1 MAGLPDLRSPAA
13 LLEERIISP
22 MKRVQQKTERRISA
36 ALRLVLVALLLVL
49 QIAVVVALSLVLK
62 QKIYIAYAVLEVV
75 AVICVARIYIRPGSS
90 SYKPG
95 WIILIMLAPVVGLI
109 LYWLWN
115 GNQVKKKLTLRPLPM
130 PAETA
135 EAQQQSTWA
144 QETFTAHCPRW
155 DKVAEYLRRQDMPL
169 FGGTE
174 LTYFPTGEEYLEDLL
189 SKLRKAEK
197 FIFLE
202 YYIASKGQI
211 WDSICNILRQ
221 RAAAGVEVNLIL
233 DDFGSMM
240 TMPPEEIDAL
250 RRDGVWVQMF
260 NPVHHYVNRLYFN
273 YRDHRK
279 IAVIDGDIAYTGG
292 ANLADEYA
300 NLIVRFGYWKDCG
313 LRLDGQGAWGLTRQF
328 MHLWLRMG
336 GELRDP
342 WDTYRPRTSS
352 DGGDFCQPLVD
363 GPDNNPVN
371 TVEDTY
377 QQLISNADR
386 YIWIT
391 TPYLAIDEPMIR
403 TLSIAADSGVDVRLM
418 LPGIPDHKFAYM
430 VAQSYFG
437 ELLAH
442 GVKIYTYTPG
452 LLHAKSVVAD
462 GEVGFVGSVNMD
474 YRSFQLHFECGVLF
488 TGSAVASVEE
498 DMRRTMEKSCQV
510 SLETWKKR
518 KWYVKLLGAVLRPF
532 AMWM

>member
-1 MAGLPDLRSPAA
+1 
-13 LLEERIISP
+13 
-22 MKRVQQKTERRISA
+22 MKQIQRKTERRISA
-36 ALRLVLVALLLVL
+36 ALRLVLVALLLLL
-49 QIAVVVALSLVLK
+49 QIAIVVALTQVLR
-62 QKIYIAYAVLEVV
+62 QKAYIAYAVLEIV
-75 AVICVARIYIRPGSS
+75 AVFCVARIYIRPGSS

-95 WIILIMLAPVVGLI
+95 WIILIMLVPVVGLI
-109 LYWLWN
+109 LYFLWN
-115 GNQVKKKLTLRPLPM
+115 GNQVKKKLALKTMRMPPELPEVQESSDRAQ
-130 PAETA
+130 AELA
-135 EAQQQSTWA
+135 RRW
-144 QETFTAHCPRW
+144 PRW
-155 DKVAEYLRRQDMPL
+155 AKLTEYLRRQDLPL
-169 FGGTE
+169 FANTE
-174 LTYFPTGEEYLEDLL
+174 MTYFPTGEEYLEDLL
-189 SKLRKAEK
+189 ARLEKAQK

-211 WDSICNILRQ
+211 WDRICKVLAE
-221 RAAAGVEVNLIL
+221 RAADGVEVNLIL

-240 TMPPEEIDAL
+240 TMPPEEIQAL
-250 RRDGVWVQMF
+250 RQKGIWVQMF

-279 IAVIDGDIAYTGG
+279 IAVIDGDVAYTGG

-313 LRLDGQGAWGLTRQF
+313 LRLEGEGAWGFTRQF

-342 WDTYRPRTSS
+342 WDAYRPCGGSS
-352 DGGDFCQPLVD
+352 GSDLCQPLVD

-377 QQLISNADR
+377 QQLIGSANR
-386 YIWIT
+386 YVWIT
-391 TPYLAIDEPMIR
+391 TPYLAIDEPMIH

-437 ELLAH
+437 ELLEH
-442 GVKIYTYTPG
+442 DVKIYTYTPG

-474 YRSFQLHFECGVLF
+474 YRSFQLHFECGALF
-488 TGSAVASVEE
+488 SGSAVAAVQE
-498 DMRRTMEKSCQV
+498 DMNRTMEKSRQV
-510 SLETWKKR
+510 TMESWKKR
-518 KWYVKLLGAVLRPF
+518 KWYVKILGAVLRPF

>member
-1 MAGLPDLRSPAA
+1 
-13 LLEERIISP
+13 
-22 MKRVQQKTERRISA
+22 MKQVQRKTERRISA
-36 ALRLVLVALLLVL
+36 ALRLVLVALLLLL
-49 QIAVVVALSLVLK
+49 QIAIVVALTQVLR
-62 QKIYIAYAVLEVV
+62 QKAYIAYAVLEIV
-75 AVICVARIYIRPGSS
+75 AVFCVARIYIRPGSS

-95 WIILIMLAPVVGLI
+95 WIILIMLVPVVGLI
-109 LYWLWN
+109 LYFLWN
-115 GNQVKKKLTLRPLPM
+115 GNQVKKKLALKTMRMPPELPEVQESSDRAQ
-130 PAETA
+130 AELA
-135 EAQQQSTWA
+135 RRW
-144 QETFTAHCPRW
+144 PRW
-155 DKVAEYLRRQDMPL
+155 AKLTEYLRRQDLPL
-169 FGGTE
+169 FANTE
-174 LTYFPTGEEYLEDLL
+174 MTYFPTGEEYLEDLL
-189 SKLRKAEK
+189 ARLEKAQK

-211 WDSICNILRQ
+211 WDRICKVLAE
-221 RAAAGVEVNLIL
+221 RAADGVEVNLIL

-240 TMPPEEIDAL
+240 TMPPEEIQAL
-250 RRDGVWVQMF
+250 RQKGIWVQMF

-279 IAVIDGDIAYTGG
+279 IAVIDGDVAYTGG

-313 LRLDGQGAWGLTRQF
+313 LRLEGEGAWGFTRQF
-328 MHLWLRMG
+328 MYLWLRMG

-342 WDTYRPRTSS
+342 WDSYRPCGGSS
-352 DGGDFCQPLVD
+352 GSDLCQPLVD

-377 QQLISNADR
+377 QQLIGSANR
-386 YIWIT
+386 YVWIT
-391 TPYLAIDEPMIR
+391 TPYLAIDEPMIH

-437 ELLAH
+437 ELLEH
-442 GVKIYTYTPG
+442 DVKIYTYTPG

-474 YRSFQLHFECGVLF
+474 YRSFQLHFECGALF
-488 TGSAVASVEE
+488 SGSAVAAVQE
-498 DMRRTMEKSCQV
+498 DMNRTMEKSRQV
-510 SLETWKKR
+510 TMESWKKR
-518 KWYVKLLGAVLRPF
+518 KWYVKILGAVLRPF

>member
-1 MAGLPDLRSPAA
+1 
-13 LLEERIISP
+13 
-22 MKRVQQKTERRISA
+22 MKQVQRKTERRISA
-36 ALRLVLVALLLVL
+36 ALRLVLVALLLLL
-49 QIAVVVALSLVLK
+49 QIAIVVALTQVLR
-62 QKIYIAYAVLEVV
+62 QKAYIAYAVLEIVSV
-75 AVICVARIYIRPGSS
+75 FCVARIYIRPGSS

-95 WIILIMLAPVVGLI
+95 WIILIMLVPVVGLI
-109 LYWLWN
+109 LYFLWN
-115 GNQVKKKLTLRPLPM
+115 GNQVKKKLALKTMRMPPELPEVQESSDRAQ
-130 PAETA
+130 AELA
-135 EAQQQSTWA
+135 RRW
-144 QETFTAHCPRW
+144 PRW
-155 DKVAEYLRRQDMPL
+155 AKLTEYLRRQDLPL
-169 FGGTE
+169 FANTE
-174 LTYFPTGEEYLEDLL
+174 MTYFPTGEEYLEDLL
-189 SKLRKAEK
+189 ARLEKAQK

-211 WDSICNILRQ
+211 WDRICKVLAE
-221 RAAAGVEVNLIL
+221 RAADGVEVNLIL

-240 TMPPEEIDAL
+240 TMPPEEIQAL
-250 RRDGVWVQMF
+250 RQKGIWVQMF

-279 IAVIDGDIAYTGG
+279 IAVIDGDVAYTGG

-313 LRLDGQGAWGLTRQF
+313 LRLEGEGAWGFTRQF
-328 MHLWLRMG
+328 MYLWLRIG
-336 GELRDP
+336 GELREP
-342 WDTYRPRTSS
+342 WDTYRPCGGV
-352 DGGDFCQPLVD
+352 GGDFCQPLVD

-377 QQLISNADR
+377 QQLIGSANR
-386 YIWIT
+386 YVWIT
-391 TPYLAIDEPMIR
+391 TPYLAIDEPMIH

-437 ELLAH
+437 ELLEH
-442 GVKIYTYTPG
+442 DVKIYTYTPG

-474 YRSFQLHFECGVLF
+474 YRSFQLHFECGALF
-488 TGSAVASVEE
+488 SGSAVAAVQE
-498 DMRRTMEKSCQV
+498 DMNRTMEKSRQV
-510 SLETWKKR
+510 TMEIWKKR
-518 KWYVKLLGAVLRPF
+518 KWYVKILGAVLRPF

>member
-1 MAGLPDLRSPAA
+1 
-13 LLEERIISP
+13 
-22 MKRVQQKTERRISA
+22 MKQVQRKTERRISA
-36 ALRLVLVALLLVL
+36 ALRLVLVALLLLL
-49 QIAVVVALSLVLK
+49 QIAIVVALTQVLR
-62 QKIYIAYAVLEVV
+62 QKAYIAYAVLEIV
-75 AVICVARIYIRPGSS
+75 AVFCVARIYIRPGSS

-95 WIILIMLAPVVGLI
+95 WIILIMLVPVVGLI
-109 LYWLWN
+109 LYFLWN
-115 GNQVKKKLTLRPLPM
+115 GNQVKKKLALKTMRMPPELPEVQESSDRAQ
-130 PAETA
+130 AELVRR
-135 EAQQQSTWA
+135 W
-144 QETFTAHCPRW
+144 PRW
-155 DKVAEYLRRQDMPL
+155 AKLTEYLRRQDLPL
-169 FGGTE
+169 FANTE
-174 LTYFPTGEEYLEDLL
+174 MTYFPTGEEYLEDLL
-189 SKLRKAEK
+189 ARLEKAQK

-211 WDSICNILRQ
+211 WDRICKVLAE
-221 RAAAGVEVNLIL
+221 RAADGVEVNLIL

-240 TMPPEEIDAL
+240 TMPPEEIQAL
-250 RRDGVWVQMF
+250 RQKGIWVQMF

-279 IAVIDGDIAYTGG
+279 IAVIDGDVAYTGG

-313 LRLDGQGAWGLTRQF
+313 LRLEGEGAWGFTRQF

-342 WDTYRPRTSS
+342 WDTYRPCGGVG
-352 DGGDFCQPLVD
+352 GGDFCQPLVD

-377 QQLISNADR
+377 QQLIGSANR
-386 YIWIT
+386 YVWIT
-391 TPYLAIDEPMIR
+391 TPYLAIDEPMIH

-437 ELLAH
+437 ELLEH
-442 GVKIYTYTPG
+442 DVKIYTYTPG

-474 YRSFQLHFECGVLF
+474 YRSFQLHFECGALF
-488 TGSAVASVEE
+488 SGSAVAAVQE
-498 DMRRTMEKSCQV
+498 DMSRTMDKSRQV
-510 SLETWKKR
+510 TLESWKKR

>member
-1 MAGLPDLRSPAA
+1 
-13 LLEERIISP
+13 
-22 MKRVQQKTERRISA
+22 MKQVQRKTERRISA
-36 ALRLVLVALLLVL
+36 ALRLVLVALLLLL
-49 QIAVVVALSLVLK
+49 QIAIVVALTQVLR
-62 QKIYIAYAVLEVV
+62 QKAYIAYAVLEIV
-75 AVICVARIYIRPGSS
+75 AVFCVARIYIRPGSS

-95 WIILIMLAPVVGLI
+95 WIILIMLVPVVGLI
-109 LYWLWN
+109 LYFLWN
-115 GNQVKKKLTLRPLPM
+115 GNQVKKKLALKTMRMPPELPEVQESSDRAQ
-130 PAETA
+130 AELA
-135 EAQQQSTWA
+135 RRW
-144 QETFTAHCPRW
+144 PRW
-155 DKVAEYLRRQDMPL
+155 AKLTEYLRRQDLPL
-169 FGGTE
+169 FANTE
-174 LTYFPTGEEYLEDLL
+174 MTYFPTGEEYLEDLL
-189 SKLRKAEK
+189 ARLEKAQK

-211 WDSICNILRQ
+211 WDRICKVLAE
-221 RAAAGVEVNLIL
+221 RAADGVEVNLIL

-240 TMPPEEIDAL
+240 TMPPEEIQAL
-250 RRDGVWVQMF
+250 RQKGIWVQMF

-279 IAVIDGDIAYTGG
+279 IAVIDGDVAYTGG

-313 LRLDGQGAWGLTRQF
+313 LRLEGEGAWGFTRQF
-328 MHLWLRMG
+328 MYLWLRMG

-342 WDTYRPRTSS
+342 WDAYRPCGGSS
-352 DGGDFCQPLVD
+352 GSDLCQPLVD

-377 QQLISNADR
+377 QQLIGSANR
-386 YIWIT
+386 YVWIT
-391 TPYLAIDEPMIR
+391 TPYLAIDEPMIH

-437 ELLAH
+437 ELLEH
-442 GVKIYTYTPG
+442 DVKIYTYTPG

-474 YRSFQLHFECGVLF
+474 YRSFQLHFECGALF
-488 TGSAVASVEE
+488 SGSAVAAVQE
-498 DMRRTMEKSCQV
+498 DMNRTMEKSRQV
-510 SLETWKKR
+510 TLESWKKR

>member
-1 MAGLPDLRSPAA
+1 
-13 LLEERIISP
+13 
-22 MKRVQQKTERRISA
+22 MKQVQRKTERRISA
-36 ALRLVLVALLLVL
+36 ALRLVLVALLLLL
-49 QIAVVVALSLVLK
+49 QIAIVVALTQVLR
-62 QKIYIAYAVLEVV
+62 QKAYIAYAVLEIV
-75 AVICVARIYIRPGSS
+75 AVFCVARIYIRPGSS

-95 WIILIMLAPVVGLI
+95 WIILIMLVPVVGLI
-109 LYWLWN
+109 LYFLWN
-115 GNQVKKKLTLRPLPM
+115 GNQVKKKLALKTMRMPPELPEVQESSDRAQ
-130 PAETA
+130 AELA
-135 EAQQQSTWA
+135 RRW
-144 QETFTAHCPRW
+144 PRW
-155 DKVAEYLRRQDMPL
+155 AKLTEYLRRQDLPL
-169 FGGTE
+169 FANTE
-174 LTYFPTGEEYLEDLL
+174 MTYFPTGEEYLEDLL
-189 SKLRKAEK
+189 ARLEKAQK

-211 WDSICNILRQ
+211 WDRICKVLAE
-221 RAAAGVEVNLIL
+221 RAADGVEVNLIL

-240 TMPPEEIDAL
+240 TMPPEEIQAL
-250 RRDGVWVQMF
+250 RQKGIWVQMF

-279 IAVIDGDIAYTGG
+279 IAVIDGDVAYTGG

-313 LRLDGQGAWGLTRQF
+313 LRLEGEGAWGFTRQF

-342 WDTYRPRTSS
+342 WDAYRPCGGSS
-352 DGGDFCQPLVD
+352 GSDLCQPLVD

-377 QQLISNADR
+377 QQLIGSANR
-386 YIWIT
+386 YVWIT
-391 TPYLAIDEPMIR
+391 TPYLAIDEPMIH

-437 ELLAH
+437 ELLEH
-442 GVKIYTYTPG
+442 DVKIYTYTPG

-474 YRSFQLHFECGVLF
+474 YRSFQLHFECGALF
-488 TGSAVASVEE
+488 SGSAVAAVQE
-498 DMRRTMEKSCQV
+498 DMSRTMEKSRQV
-510 SLETWKKR
+510 TMESWKKR

>member
-1 MAGLPDLRSPAA
+1 
-13 LLEERIISP
+13 
-22 MKRVQQKTERRISA
+22 MKQVQRKTERRISA
-36 ALRLVLVALLLVL
+36 ALRLVLVALLLLL
-49 QIAVVVALSLVLK
+49 QIAIVVALTQVLR
-62 QKIYIAYAVLEVV
+62 QKAYIAYAVLEIV
-75 AVICVARIYIRPGSS
+75 AVFCVARIYIRPGSS

-95 WIILIMLAPVVGLI
+95 WIILIMLVPVVGLI
-109 LYWLWN
+109 LYFLWN
-115 GNQVKKKLTLRPLPM
+115 GNQVKKKLALKTMRMPPELPEVQESSDRAQ
-130 PAETA
+130 AELA
-135 EAQQQSTWA
+135 RRW
-144 QETFTAHCPRW
+144 PRW
-155 DKVAEYLRRQDMPL
+155 AKLTEYLRRQDLPL
-169 FGGTE
+169 FANTE
-174 LTYFPTGEEYLEDLL
+174 MTYFPTGEEYLEDLL
-189 SKLRKAEK
+189 ARLEKAQK

-211 WDSICNILRQ
+211 WDRICKVLAE
-221 RAAAGVEVNLIL
+221 RAADGVEVNLIL

-240 TMPPEEIDAL
+240 TMPPEEIQAL
-250 RRDGVWVQMF
+250 RQKGIWVQMF

-279 IAVIDGDIAYTGG
+279 IAVIDGDVAYTGG

-313 LRLDGQGAWGLTRQF
+313 LRLEGEGAWGFTRQF

-342 WDTYRPRTSS
+342 WDAYRPCGGVG
-352 DGGDFCQPLVD
+352 GGDFCQPLVD

-377 QQLISNADR
+377 QQLIGSANR
-386 YIWIT
+386 YVWIT
-391 TPYLAIDEPMIR
+391 TPYLAIDEPMIH

-437 ELLAH
+437 ELLEH
-442 GVKIYTYTPG
+442 DVKIYTYTPG

-474 YRSFQLHFECGVLF
+474 YRSFQLHFECGALF
-488 TGSAVASVEE
+488 SGSAVAAVQE
-498 DMRRTMEKSCQV
+498 DMNRTMEKSRQV
-510 SLETWKKR
+510 TMESWKKR
-518 KWYVKLLGAVLRPF
+518 KWYVKILGAVLRPF

>member
-1 MAGLPDLRSPAA
+1 
-13 LLEERIISP
+13 
-22 MKRVQQKTERRISA
+22 MKQIQRKTERRISA
-36 ALRLVLVALLLVL
+36 ALRLVLVALLLLL
-49 QIAVVVALSLVLK
+49 QIAIVVALTQVLR
-62 QKIYIAYAVLEVV
+62 QKAYIAYAVLEIV
-75 AVICVARIYIRPGSS
+75 AVFCVARIYIRPGSS

-95 WIILIMLAPVVGLI
+95 WIILIMLVPVVGLI
-109 LYWLWN
+109 LYFLWN
-115 GNQVKKKLTLRPLPM
+115 GNQVKKKLALKTMRM
-130 PAETA
+130 PPEPPEVQESSDRAQAELTRR
-135 EAQQQSTWA
+135 W
-144 QETFTAHCPRW
+144 PRW
-155 DKVAEYLRRQDMPL
+155 AKLTEYLRRQDLPL
-169 FGGTE
+169 FANTE
-174 LTYFPTGEEYLEDLL
+174 MTYFPTGEEYLEDLL
-189 SKLRKAEK
+189 ARLEKAQK

-211 WDSICNILRQ
+211 WDRICKILAE
-221 RAAAGVEVNLIL
+221 RAADGVEVNLIL

-240 TMPPEEIDAL
+240 TMPPEEIQAL
-250 RRDGVWVQMF
+250 RQKGIWVQMF

-279 IAVIDGDIAYTGG
+279 IAVIDGDVAYTGG

-313 LRLDGQGAWGLTRQF
+313 LRLEGEGAWGFTRQF

-342 WDTYRPRTSS
+342 WDAYRPCGGSS
-352 DGGDFCQPLVD
+352 GSDLCQPLVD

-377 QQLISNADR
+377 QQLIGSANR
-386 YIWIT
+386 YVWIT
-391 TPYLAIDEPMIR
+391 TPYLAIDEPMIH

-437 ELLAH
+437 ELLEH
-442 GVKIYTYTPG
+442 DVKIYTYTPG

-474 YRSFQLHFECGVLF
+474 YRSFQLHFECGALF
-488 TGSAVASVEE
+488 SGSAVAAVQE
-498 DMRRTMEKSCQV
+498 DMSRTMDKSRQV
-510 SLETWKKR
+510 TLESWKKR
-518 KWYVKLLGAVLRPF
+518 KWYVKILGAVLRPF

>member
-1 MAGLPDLRSPAA
+1 
-13 LLEERIISP
+13 
-22 MKRVQQKTERRISA
+22 MKQVQRKTERRISA
-36 ALRLVLVALLLVL
+36 ALRLVLVALLLLL
-49 QIAVVVALSLVLK
+49 QIAIVVALTQVLR
-62 QKIYIAYAVLEVV
+62 QKAYIAYAVLEIVSV
-75 AVICVARIYIRPGSS
+75 FCVARIYIRPGSS

-95 WIILIMLAPVVGLI
+95 WIILIMLVPVVGLI
-109 LYWLWN
+109 LYFLWN
-115 GNQVKKKLTLRPLPM
+115 GNQVKKKLALKTMRMPPELPEVQESSDRAQ
-130 PAETA
+130 AELA
-135 EAQQQSTWA
+135 RRW
-144 QETFTAHCPRW
+144 PRW
-155 DKVAEYLRRQDMPL
+155 AKLTEYLRRQDLPL
-169 FGGTE
+169 FANTE
-174 LTYFPTGEEYLEDLL
+174 MTYFPTGEEYLEDLL
-189 SKLRKAEK
+189 ARLEKAQK

-211 WDSICNILRQ
+211 WDRICKVLAE
-221 RAAAGVEVNLIL
+221 RAADGVEVNLIL

-240 TMPPEEIDAL
+240 TMPPEEIQAL
-250 RRDGVWVQMF
+250 RQKGIWVQMF

-279 IAVIDGDIAYTGG
+279 IAVIDGDVAYTGG

-313 LRLDGQGAWGLTRQF
+313 LRLEGEGAWGFTRQF
-328 MHLWLRMG
+328 MYLWLRIG
-336 GELRDP
+336 GELREP
-342 WDTYRPRTSS
+342 WDTYRPCSGVG
-352 DGGDFCQPLVD
+352 GGDFCQPLVD

-377 QQLISNADR
+377 QQLIGSANR
-386 YIWIT
+386 YVWIT
-391 TPYLAIDEPMIR
+391 TPYLAIDEPMIH

-437 ELLAH
+437 ELLEH
-442 GVKIYTYTPG
+442 DVKIYTYTPG

-474 YRSFQLHFECGVLF
+474 YRSFQLHFECGALF
-488 TGSAVASVEE
+488 SGSAVAAVQE
-498 DMRRTMEKSCQV
+498 DMNRTMEKSRQV
-510 SLETWKKR
+510 TMEIWKKR
-518 KWYVKLLGAVLRPF
+518 KWYVKILGAVLRPF

>member
-1 MAGLPDLRSPAA
+1 
-13 LLEERIISP
+13 
-22 MKRVQQKTERRISA
+22 MKQIQRKTERRISA
-36 ALRLVLVALLLVL
+36 ALRLVLVALLLLL
-49 QIAVVVALSLVLK
+49 QIAIVVALTQVLR
-62 QKIYIAYAVLEVV
+62 QKAYIAYAVLEIV
-75 AVICVARIYIRPGSS
+75 AVFCVARIYIRPGSS

-95 WIILIMLAPVVGLI
+95 WIILIMLVPVVGLI
-109 LYWLWN
+109 LYFLWN
-115 GNQVKKKLTLRPLPM
+115 GNQVKKKLALKTMRMPPELPEVQESSDRAQ
-130 PAETA
+130 AELTRR
-135 EAQQQSTWA
+135 W
-144 QETFTAHCPRW
+144 PRW
-155 DKVAEYLRRQDMPL
+155 AKLAEYLRRQDLPL
-169 FGGTE
+169 FANTE
-174 LTYFPTGEEYLEDLL
+174 MTYFPTGEEYLEDLL
-189 SKLRKAEK
+189 ARLEKAQK

-211 WDSICNILRQ
+211 WDRICKVLAE
-221 RAAAGVEVNLIL
+221 RAADGVEVNLIL

-240 TMPPEEIDAL
+240 TMPPEEIQAL
-250 RRDGVWVQMF
+250 RQKGIWVQMF

-279 IAVIDGDIAYTGG
+279 IAVIDGDVAYTGG

-313 LRLDGQGAWGLTRQF
+313 LRLEGEGAWGFTRQF
-328 MHLWLRMG
+328 MYLWLRIG
-336 GELRDP
+336 GELREP
-342 WDTYRPRTSS
+342 WDTYRPCGGVG
-352 DGGDFCQPLVD
+352 GGDFCQPLVD

-377 QQLISNADR
+377 QQLIGSANR
-386 YIWIT
+386 YVWIT
-391 TPYLAIDEPMIR
+391 TPYLAIDEPMIH

-437 ELLAH
+437 ELLEH
-442 GVKIYTYTPG
+442 DVKIYTYTPG

-474 YRSFQLHFECGVLF
+474 YRSFQLHFECGALF
-488 TGSAVASVEE
+488 SGSAVAAVQE
-498 DMRRTMEKSCQV
+498 DMNRTMEKSRQV
-510 SLETWKKR
+510 TLESWKKR

>member
-1 MAGLPDLRSPAA
+1 
-13 LLEERIISP
+13 
-22 MKRVQQKTERRISA
+22 MKQVQRKTERRISA
-36 ALRLVLVALLLVL
+36 ALRLVLVALLLLL
-49 QIAVVVALSLVLK
+49 QIAIVVALTQVLR
-62 QKIYIAYAVLEVV
+62 QKAYIAYAVLEIV
-75 AVICVARIYIRPGSS
+75 AVFCVARIYIRPGSS

-95 WIILIMLAPVVGLI
+95 WIILIMLVPVVGLI
-109 LYWLWN
+109 LYFLWN
-115 GNQVKKKLTLRPLPM
+115 GNQVKKKLALKTMRMPPELPEVQESSDRAQ
-130 PAETA
+130 AELA
-135 EAQQQSTWA
+135 RRW
-144 QETFTAHCPRW
+144 PRW
-155 DKVAEYLRRQDMPL
+155 AKLTEYLRRQDLPL
-169 FGGTE
+169 FANTE
-174 LTYFPTGEEYLEDLL
+174 MSYFPTGEEYLEDLL
-189 SKLRKAEK
+189 ARLEKAQK

-211 WDSICNILRQ
+211 WDRICKVLAE
-221 RAAAGVEVNLIL
+221 RAADGVEVNLIL

-240 TMPPEEIDAL
+240 TMPPEEIQAL
-250 RRDGVWVQMF
+250 RQKGIWVQMF

-279 IAVIDGDIAYTGG
+279 IAVIDGDVAYTGG

-313 LRLDGQGAWGLTRQF
+313 LRLEGEGAWGFTRQF
-328 MHLWLRMG
+328 MYLWLRMG

-342 WDTYRPRTSS
+342 WDSYRPCGGSS
-352 DGGDFCQPLVD
+352 GSDLCQPLVD

-377 QQLISNADR
+377 QQLIGSANR
-386 YIWIT
+386 YVWIT
-391 TPYLAIDEPMIR
+391 TPYLAIDEPMIH

-437 ELLAH
+437 ELLEH
-442 GVKIYTYTPG
+442 DVKIYTYTPG

-474 YRSFQLHFECGVLF
+474 YRSFQLHFECGALF
-488 TGSAVASVEE
+488 SGSAVAAVQE
-498 DMRRTMEKSCQV
+498 DMNRTMEKSRQV
-510 SLETWKKR
+510 TMESWKKR
-518 KWYVKLLGAVLRPF
+518 KWYVKILGAVLRPF

>member
-1 MAGLPDLRSPAA
+1 
-13 LLEERIISP
+13 
-22 MKRVQQKTERRISA
+22 MKQIQRKTERRISA
-36 ALRLVLVALLLVL
+36 ALRLVLVALLLLL
-49 QIAVVVALSLVLK
+49 QIAIVVALTQVLR
-62 QKIYIAYAVLEVV
+62 QKAYIAYAVLEIV
-75 AVICVARIYIRPGSS
+75 AVFCVARIYIRPGSS

-95 WIILIMLAPVVGLI
+95 WIILIMLVPVVGLI
-109 LYWLWN
+109 LYFLWN
-115 GNQVKKKLTLRPLPM
+115 GNQVKKKLALKTMRMPPELPEVQESSDRAQ
-130 PAETA
+130 AELA
-135 EAQQQSTWA
+135 RRW
-144 QETFTAHCPRW
+144 PRW
-155 DKVAEYLRRQDMPL
+155 AKLTEYLRRQDLPL
-169 FGGTE
+169 FANTE
-174 LTYFPTGEEYLEDLL
+174 MTYFPTGEEYLEDLL
-189 SKLRKAEK
+189 ARLEKAQK

-211 WDSICNILRQ
+211 WDRICKVLAE
-221 RAAAGVEVNLIL
+221 RAADGVEVNLIL

-240 TMPPEEIDAL
+240 TMPPEEIQAL
-250 RRDGVWVQMF
+250 RQKGIWVQMF

-279 IAVIDGDIAYTGG
+279 IAVIDGDVAYTGG

-313 LRLDGQGAWGLTRQF
+313 LRLEGEGAWGFTRQF

-342 WDTYRPRTSS
+342 WDAYRPCGGSS
-352 DGGDFCQPLVD
+352 GSDLCQPLVD

-377 QQLISNADR
+377 QQLIGSANR
-386 YIWIT
+386 YVWIT

-403 TLSIAADSGVDVRLM
+403 TLCIAADSGVDVRLM

-437 ELLAH
+437 ELLEH
-442 GVKIYTYTPG
+442 DVKIYTYTPG

-474 YRSFQLHFECGVLF
+474 YRSFQLHFECGALF
-488 TGSAVASVEE
+488 SGSAVAAVQE
-498 DMRRTMEKSCQV
+498 DMNRTMEKSRQV
-510 SLETWKKR
+510 TLESWKKR
-518 KWYVKLLGAVLRPF
+518 KWYVKILGAVLRPF

>member
-1 MAGLPDLRSPAA
+1 MVLQVLGVLC
-13 LLEERIISP
+13 
-22 MKRVQQKTERRISA
+22 V
-36 ALRLVLVALLLVL
+36 LRL
-49 QIAVVVALSLVLK
+49 
-62 QKIYIAYAVLEVV
+62 YM
-75 AVICVARIYIRPGSS
+75 RPGSS

-95 WIILIMLAPVVGLI
+95 WIILIMLVPVVGLI
-109 LYWLWN
+109 LYFLWN
-115 GNQVKKKLTLRPLPM
+115 GNQVKKKLALKTMRMPPELPEVQESSDRAQ
-130 PAETA
+130 AELA
-135 EAQQQSTWA
+135 RRW
-144 QETFTAHCPRW
+144 PRW
-155 DKVAEYLRRQDMPL
+155 AKLTEYLRRQDLPL
-169 FGGTE
+169 FANTE
-174 LTYFPTGEEYLEDLL
+174 MTYFPTGEEYLEDLL
-189 SKLRKAEK
+189 ARLEKAKK

-211 WDSICNILRQ
+211 WDRICKVLAE
-221 RAAAGVEVNLIL
+221 RAADGVEVNLIL

-240 TMPPEEIDAL
+240 TMPPEEIQAL
-250 RRDGVWVQMF
+250 RQKGIWVQMF

-279 IAVIDGDIAYTGG
+279 IAVIDGDVAYTGG

-313 LRLDGQGAWGLTRQF
+313 LRLEGEGAWGFTRQF
-328 MHLWLRMG
+328 MYLWLRIG
-336 GELRDP
+336 GELREP
-342 WDTYRPRTSS
+342 WDTYRPCGGVG
-352 DGGDFCQPLVD
+352 GGDFCQPLVD

-377 QQLISNADR
+377 QQLIGSANR
-386 YIWIT
+386 YVWIT
-391 TPYLAIDEPMIR
+391 TPYLAIDEPMIH

-437 ELLAH
+437 ELLEH
-442 GVKIYTYTPG
+442 DVKIYTYTPG

-474 YRSFQLHFECGVLF
+474 YRSFQLHFECGALF
-488 TGSAVASVEE
+488 SGSAVAAVQE
-498 DMRRTMEKSCQV
+498 DMNRTMEKSRQV
-510 SLETWKKR
+510 TMESWKKR
-518 KWYVKLLGAVLRPF
+518 KWYVKILGAVLRPF

>member
-1 MAGLPDLRSPAA
+1 
-13 LLEERIISP
+13 
-22 MKRVQQKTERRISA
+22 MKQVQRKTERRISA
-36 ALRLVLVALLLVL
+36 ALRLVLVALLLLL
-49 QIAVVVALSLVLK
+49 QIAIVVALTQVLR
-62 QKIYIAYAVLEVV
+62 QKAYIAYAVLEIVSV
-75 AVICVARIYIRPGSS
+75 FCVARIYIRPGSS

-95 WIILIMLAPVVGLI
+95 WIILIMLVPVVGLI
-109 LYWLWN
+109 LYFLWN
-115 GNQVKKKLTLRPLPM
+115 GNQVKKKLALKTMRMPPELPEVQESSDRAQ
-130 PAETA
+130 AELA
-135 EAQQQSTWA
+135 RRW
-144 QETFTAHCPRW
+144 PRW
-155 DKVAEYLRRQDMPL
+155 AKLTEYLRRQDLPL
-169 FGGTE
+169 FANTE
-174 LTYFPTGEEYLEDLL
+174 MTYFPTGEEYLEDLL
-189 SKLRKAEK
+189 ARLEKAKK

-211 WDSICNILRQ
+211 WDRICKVLAE
-221 RAAAGVEVNLIL
+221 RAADGVEVNLIL

-240 TMPPEEIDAL
+240 TMPPEEIHAL
-250 RRDGVWVQMF
+250 RQKGIWVQMF

-279 IAVIDGDIAYTGG
+279 IAVIDGDVAYTGG

-313 LRLDGQGAWGLTRQF
+313 LRLEGEGAWGFTRQF
-328 MHLWLRMG
+328 MYLWLRIG
-336 GELRDP
+336 GELREP
-342 WDTYRPRTSS
+342 WDTYRPCGGVG
-352 DGGDFCQPLVD
+352 GGDFCQPLVD

-377 QQLISNADR
+377 QQLIGSANR
-386 YIWIT
+386 YVWIT
-391 TPYLAIDEPMIR
+391 TPYLAIDEPMIH

-437 ELLAH
+437 ELLEH
-442 GVKIYTYTPG
+442 DVKIYTYTPG

-474 YRSFQLHFECGVLF
+474 YRSFQLHFECGALF
-488 TGSAVASVEE
+488 SGSAVAAVQE
-498 DMRRTMEKSCQV
+498 DMNRTMEKSRQV
-510 SLETWKKR
+510 TMESWKKR
-518 KWYVKLLGAVLRPF
+518 KWYVKILGAVLRPF

>member
-1 MAGLPDLRSPAA
+1 
-13 LLEERIISP
+13 
-22 MKRVQQKTERRISA
+22 MKQVQRKTERRISA
-36 ALRLVLVALLLVL
+36 ALRLVLVALLLLL
-49 QIAVVVALSLVLK
+49 QITIVVALTQVLR
-62 QKIYIAYAVLEVV
+62 QKAYIAYAVLEIVSV
-75 AVICVARIYIRPGSS
+75 FCVARIYIRPGSS

-95 WIILIMLAPVVGLI
+95 WIILIMLVPVVGLI
-109 LYWLWN
+109 LYFLWN
-115 GNQVKKKLTLRPLPM
+115 GNQVKKKLALKTMRMPPELPEVQESSDRAQ
-130 PAETA
+130 AELA
-135 EAQQQSTWA
+135 RRW
-144 QETFTAHCPRW
+144 PRW
-155 DKVAEYLRRQDMPL
+155 AKLTEYLRRQDLPL
-169 FGGTE
+169 FANTE
-174 LTYFPTGEEYLEDLL
+174 MTYFPTGEEYLEDLL
-189 SKLRKAEK
+189 ARLEKAQK

-211 WDSICNILRQ
+211 WDRICKVLAE
-221 RAAAGVEVNLIL
+221 RAADGVEVNLIL

-240 TMPPEEIDAL
+240 TMPPEEIQAL
-250 RRDGVWVQMF
+250 RQKGIWVQMF

-279 IAVIDGDIAYTGG
+279 IAVIDGDVAYTGG

-313 LRLDGQGAWGLTRQF
+313 LRLEGEGAWGFTRQF
-328 MHLWLRMG
+328 MYLWLRMG

-342 WDTYRPRTSS
+342 WDAYRPCGGSRGS
-352 DGGDFCQPLVD
+352 DLCQPLVD

-377 QQLISNADR
+377 QQLIGSANR
-386 YIWIT
+386 YVWIT
-391 TPYLAIDEPMIR
+391 TPYLAIDEPMIH

-437 ELLAH
+437 ELLEH
-442 GVKIYTYTPG
+442 DVKIYTYTPG

-474 YRSFQLHFECGVLF
+474 YRSFQLHFECGALF
-488 TGSAVASVEE
+488 SGSAVAAVQE
-498 DMRRTMEKSCQV
+498 DMNRTMEKSRQV
-510 SLETWKKR
+510 TMESWKKR
-518 KWYVKLLGAVLRPF
+518 KWYVKILGAVLRPF

>member
-1 MAGLPDLRSPAA
+1 
-13 LLEERIISP
+13 
-22 MKRVQQKTERRISA
+22 MKQVQRKTERRISA
-36 ALRLVLVALLLVL
+36 ALRLVLVALLLLL
-49 QIAVVVALSLVLK
+49 QITIVVALTQVLR
-62 QKIYIAYAVLEVV
+62 QKAYIAYAVLEIVSV
-75 AVICVARIYIRPGSS
+75 FCVARIYIRPGSS

-95 WIILIMLAPVVGLI
+95 WIILIMLVPVVGLI
-109 LYWLWN
+109 LYFLWN
-115 GNQVKKKLTLRPLPM
+115 GNQVKKKLALKTMRMPPELPEVQESSDRAQ
-130 PAETA
+130 AELA
-135 EAQQQSTWA
+135 RRW
-144 QETFTAHCPRW
+144 PRW
-155 DKVAEYLRRQDMPL
+155 AKLTEYLRRQDLPL
-169 FGGTE
+169 FANTE
-174 LTYFPTGEEYLEDLL
+174 MTYFPTGEEYLEDLL
-189 SKLRKAEK
+189 ARLEKAKK

-211 WDSICNILRQ
+211 WDRICKVLAE
-221 RAAAGVEVNLIL
+221 RAADGVEVNLIL

-240 TMPPEEIDAL
+240 TMPPEEIQAL
-250 RRDGVWVQMF
+250 RQKGIWVQMF

-279 IAVIDGDIAYTGG
+279 IAVIDGDVAYTGG

-313 LRLDGQGAWGLTRQF
+313 LRLEGEGAWGFTRQF
-328 MHLWLRMG
+328 MYLWLRIG
-336 GELRDP
+336 GELREP
-342 WDTYRPRTSS
+342 WDTYRPCGGVG
-352 DGGDFCQPLVD
+352 GGDFCQPLVD

-377 QQLISNADR
+377 QQLIGSANR
-386 YIWIT
+386 YVWIT
-391 TPYLAIDEPMIR
+391 TPYLAIDEPMIH

-437 ELLAH
+437 ELLEH
-442 GVKIYTYTPG
+442 DVKIYTYTPG

-474 YRSFQLHFECGVLF
+474 YRSFQLHFECGALF
-488 TGSAVASVEE
+488 SGSAVAAVQE
-498 DMRRTMEKSCQV
+498 DMNRTMEKSRQV
-510 SLETWKKR
+510 TMESWQKR
-518 KWYVKLLGAVLRPF
+518 KWYVKILGAVLRPF

>member
-1 MAGLPDLRSPAA
+1 
-13 LLEERIISP
+13 
-22 MKRVQQKTERRISA
+22 MKRVQRKTERRISA
-36 ALRLVLVALLLVL
+36 ALRLVLVAFLLLL
-49 QIAVVVALSLVLK
+49 QIAIVVALTQVLR
-62 QKIYIAYAVLEVV
+62 QKAYIAYAVLEIV
-75 AVICVARIYIRPGSS
+75 AVFCVARIYIRPGSS

-95 WIILIMLAPVVGLI
+95 WIILIMLVPVVGLI
-109 LYWLWN
+109 LYFLWN
-115 GNQVKKKLTLRPLPM
+115 GNQVKKKLALKTMRMPPELPEVQESSDRAQ
-130 PAETA
+130 AELA
-135 EAQQQSTWA
+135 RRW
-144 QETFTAHCPRW
+144 PRW
-155 DKVAEYLRRQDMPL
+155 AKLTEYLRRQDLPL
-169 FGGTE
+169 FANTE
-174 LTYFPTGEEYLEDLL
+174 MTYFPTGEEYLEDLL
-189 SKLRKAEK
+189 ARLEKAQK

-211 WDSICNILRQ
+211 WDRICKVLAE
-221 RAAAGVEVNLIL
+221 RAADGVEVNLIL

-240 TMPPEEIDAL
+240 TMPPEEIQAL
-250 RRDGVWVQMF
+250 RQKGIWVQMF

-279 IAVIDGDIAYTGG
+279 IAVIDGDTAYTGG

-313 LRLDGQGAWGLTRQF
+313 LRLEGEGAWGFTRQF
-328 MHLWLRMG
+328 MYLWLRMG

-342 WDTYRPRTSS
+342 WDAYRPCGGVG
-352 DGGDFCQPLVD
+352 GGDFCQPLVD

-377 QQLISNADR
+377 QQLIGSANR
-386 YIWIT
+386 YVWIT
-391 TPYLAIDEPMIR
+391 TPYLAIDEPMIH

-437 ELLAH
+437 ELLEH
-442 GVKIYTYTPG
+442 DVKIYTYTPG

-474 YRSFQLHFECGVLF
+474 YRSFQLHFECGALF
-488 TGSAVASVEE
+488 SGSAVAAVQE
-498 DMRRTMEKSCQV
+498 DMSRTMDKSRQV
-510 SLETWKKR
+510 TLESWKKR

>member
-1 MAGLPDLRSPAA
+1 
-13 LLEERIISP
+13 
-22 MKRVQQKTERRISA
+22 MKQIQRKTERRISA
-36 ALRLVLVALLLVL
+36 ALRLVLVALLLLL
-49 QIAVVVALSLVLK
+49 QIAIVVALTQVLR
-62 QKIYIAYAVLEVV
+62 QKAYIAYAVLEIV
-75 AVICVARIYIRPGSS
+75 AVFCVARIYIRPGSS

-95 WIILIMLAPVVGLI
+95 WIILIMLVPVVGLI
-109 LYWLWN
+109 LYFLWN
-115 GNQVKKKLTLRPLPM
+115 GNQVKKKLALKTMRMPPELPEVQESSDRAQ
-130 PAETA
+130 AELA
-135 EAQQQSTWA
+135 RRW
-144 QETFTAHCPRW
+144 PRW
-155 DKVAEYLRRQDMPL
+155 AKLTEYLRRQDLPL
-169 FGGTE
+169 FANTE
-174 LTYFPTGEEYLEDLL
+174 MTYFPTGEEYLEDLL
-189 SKLRKAEK
+189 ARLEKAQK

-211 WDSICNILRQ
+211 WDRICKVLAE
-221 RAAAGVEVNLIL
+221 RAADGVEVNLIL

-240 TMPPEEIDAL
+240 TMPPEEIQAL
-250 RRDGVWVQMF
+250 RQKGIWVQMF

-279 IAVIDGDIAYTGG
+279 IAVIDGDVAYTGG

-313 LRLDGQGAWGLTRQF
+313 LRLEGEGAWGFTRQF
-328 MHLWLRMG
+328 MYLWLRMG

-342 WDTYRPRTSS
+342 WDAYRPCGGSRGS
-352 DGGDFCQPLVD
+352 DLCQPLVD

-377 QQLISNADR
+377 QQLIGSANR
-386 YIWIT
+386 YVWIT
-391 TPYLAIDEPMIR
+391 TPYLAIDEPMIH

-437 ELLAH
+437 ELLEH
-442 GVKIYTYTPG
+442 DVKIYTYTPG

-474 YRSFQLHFECGVLF
+474 YRSFQLHFECGALF
-488 TGSAVASVEE
+488 SGSAVTAVQE
-498 DMRRTMEKSCQV
+498 DMNRTMEKSRQV
-510 SLETWKKR
+510 TMESWKKR
-518 KWYVKLLGAVLRPF
+518 KWYVKILGAVLRPF

>member
-1 MAGLPDLRSPAA
+1 
-13 LLEERIISP
+13 
-22 MKRVQQKTERRISA
+22 MKQVQRKTERRISA
-36 ALRLVLVALLLVL
+36 ALRLVLVALLLLL
-49 QIAVVVALSLVLK
+49 QIAIVVALTQVLR
-62 QKIYIAYAVLEVV
+62 QKAYIAYAVLEIVSV
-75 AVICVARIYIRPGSS
+75 FCVARIYIRPGSS

-95 WIILIMLAPVVGLI
+95 WIILIMLVPVVGLI
-109 LYWLWN
+109 LYFLWN
-115 GNQVKKKLTLRPLPM
+115 GNQVKKKLALKTMRMPPELPEVQESSDRAQ
-130 PAETA
+130 AELA
-135 EAQQQSTWA
+135 RRW
-144 QETFTAHCPRW
+144 PRW
-155 DKVAEYLRRQDMPL
+155 AKLTEYLRRQDLPL
-169 FGGTE
+169 FANTE
-174 LTYFPTGEEYLEDLL
+174 MTYFPTGEEYLEDLL
-189 SKLRKAEK
+189 ARLEKAQK

-211 WDSICNILRQ
+211 WDRICKVLAE
-221 RAAAGVEVNLIL
+221 RAADGVEVNLIL

-240 TMPPEEIDAL
+240 TMPPEEIQAL
-250 RRDGVWVQMF
+250 RQKGIWVQMF

-279 IAVIDGDIAYTGG
+279 IAVIDGDVAYTGG

-313 LRLDGQGAWGLTRQF
+313 LRLEGEGAWGFTRQF
-328 MHLWLRMG
+328 MHLWLRIG
-336 GELRDP
+336 GELREP
-342 WDTYRPRTSS
+342 WDTYRPCGGVG
-352 DGGDFCQPLVD
+352 GGDFCQPLVD

-377 QQLISNADR
+377 QQLIGSANR
-386 YIWIT
+386 YVWIT
-391 TPYLAIDEPMIR
+391 TPYLAIDEPMIH

-437 ELLAH
+437 ELLEH
-442 GVKIYTYTPG
+442 DVKIYTYTPG

-474 YRSFQLHFECGVLF
+474 YRSFQLHFECGALF
-488 TGSAVASVEE
+488 SGSAVAAVQE
-498 DMRRTMEKSCQV
+498 DMNRTMEKSRQV
-510 SLETWKKR
+510 TMESWKKR
-518 KWYVKLLGAVLRPF
+518 KWYVKILGAVLRPF

>member
-1 MAGLPDLRSPAA
+1 
-13 LLEERIISP
+13 
-22 MKRVQQKTERRISA
+22 MKQVQRKTERRISA
-36 ALRLVLVALLLVL
+36 ALRLVLVALLLLL
-49 QIAVVVALSLVLK
+49 QIAIVVALTQVLR
-62 QKIYIAYAVLEVV
+62 QKAYIAYAVLEIV
-75 AVICVARIYIRPGSS
+75 AVFCVARIYIRPGSS

-95 WIILIMLAPVVGLI
+95 WIILIMLVPVVGLI
-109 LYWLWN
+109 LYFLWN
-115 GNQVKKKLTLRPLPM
+115 GNQVKKKLALKTMRMPPELPEVQESSDRAQ
-130 PAETA
+130 AELA
-135 EAQQQSTWA
+135 RRW
-144 QETFTAHCPRW
+144 PRW
-155 DKVAEYLRRQDMPL
+155 AKLTEYLRRQDLPL
-169 FGGTE
+169 FANTE
-174 LTYFPTGEEYLEDLL
+174 MTYFPTGEEYLEDLL
-189 SKLRKAEK
+189 ARLEKAQK

-211 WDSICNILRQ
+211 WDRICKVLAE
-221 RAAAGVEVNLIL
+221 RAADGVEVNLIL

-240 TMPPEEIDAL
+240 TMPPEEIQAL
-250 RRDGVWVQMF
+250 RQKGIWVQMF

-279 IAVIDGDIAYTGG
+279 IAVIDGDTAYTGG

-313 LRLDGQGAWGLTRQF
+313 LRLEGEGAWGFTRQF

-342 WDTYRPRTSS
+342 WDAYRPCGGSS
-352 DGGDFCQPLVD
+352 GSDLCQPLVD

-377 QQLISNADR
+377 QQLIGSANR
-386 YIWIT
+386 YVWIT
-391 TPYLAIDEPMIR
+391 TPYLAIDEPMIH

-437 ELLAH
+437 ELLEH
-442 GVKIYTYTPG
+442 DVKIYTYTPG

-474 YRSFQLHFECGVLF
+474 YRSFQLHFECGALF
-488 TGSAVASVEE
+488 SGSAVTAVQE
-498 DMRRTMEKSCQV
+498 DMNRTMEKSRQV
-510 SLETWKKR
+510 TLESWKKR

>member
-1 MAGLPDLRSPAA
+1 
-13 LLEERIISP
+13 
-22 MKRVQQKTERRISA
+22 MKQVQRKTERRISA
-36 ALRLVLVALLLVL
+36 ALRLVLVALLLLL
-49 QIAVVVALSLVLK
+49 QITIVVALTQVLR
-62 QKIYIAYAVLEVV
+62 QKAYIAYAVLEIVSV
-75 AVICVARIYIRPGSS
+75 FCVARIYIRPGSS

-95 WIILIMLAPVVGLI
+95 WIILIMLVPVVGLI
-109 LYWLWN
+109 LYFLWN
-115 GNQVKKKLTLRPLPM
+115 GNQVKKKLALKTMRMPPELPEVQESSDRAQ
-130 PAETA
+130 AELA
-135 EAQQQSTWA
+135 RRW
-144 QETFTAHCPRW
+144 PRW
-155 DKVAEYLRRQDMPL
+155 AKLTEYLRRQDLPL
-169 FGGTE
+169 FANTE
-174 LTYFPTGEEYLEDLL
+174 MTYFPTGEEYLEDLL
-189 SKLRKAEK
+189 ARLEKAQK

-211 WDSICNILRQ
+211 WDRICKVLAE
-221 RAAAGVEVNLIL
+221 RAADGVEVNLIL

-240 TMPPEEIDAL
+240 TMPPEEIQAL
-250 RRDGVWVQMF
+250 RQKGIWVQMF

-279 IAVIDGDIAYTGG
+279 IAVIDGDVAYTGG

-313 LRLDGQGAWGLTRQF
+313 LRLEGEGAWGFTRQF
-328 MHLWLRMG
+328 MHLWLRIG
-336 GELRDP
+336 GELREP
-342 WDTYRPRTSS
+342 WDTYRPCSGVG
-352 DGGDFCQPLVD
+352 GGDFCQPLVD

-377 QQLISNADR
+377 QQLIGSANR
-386 YIWIT
+386 YVWIT
-391 TPYLAIDEPMIR
+391 TPYLAIDEPMIH

-437 ELLAH
+437 ELLEH
-442 GVKIYTYTPG
+442 DVKIYTYTPG

-474 YRSFQLHFECGVLF
+474 YRSFQLHFECGALF
-488 TGSAVASVEE
+488 SGSAVAAVQE
-498 DMRRTMEKSCQV
+498 DMNRTMEKSRQV
-510 SLETWKKR
+510 TMESWKKR
-518 KWYVKLLGAVLRPF
+518 KWYVKILGAVLRPF

>member
-1 MAGLPDLRSPAA
+1 
-13 LLEERIISP
+13 
-22 MKRVQQKTERRISA
+22 MKQVQRKTERRISA
-36 ALRLVLVALLLVL
+36 ALRLVLVALLLLL
-49 QIAVVVALSLVLK
+49 QIAIVVALTQVLR
-62 QKIYIAYAVLEVV
+62 QKAYIAYAVLEIVSV
-75 AVICVARIYIRPGSS
+75 FCVARIYIRPGSS

-95 WIILIMLAPVVGLI
+95 WIILIMLVPVVGLI
-109 LYWLWN
+109 LYFLWN
-115 GNQVKKKLTLRPLPM
+115 GNQVKKKLALKTMRMPPELPEVQESSDRAQ
-130 PAETA
+130 AELA
-135 EAQQQSTWA
+135 RRW
-144 QETFTAHCPRW
+144 PRW
-155 DKVAEYLRRQDMPL
+155 AKLTEYLRRQDLPL
-169 FGGTE
+169 FANTE
-174 LTYFPTGEEYLEDLL
+174 MTYFPTGEEYLEDLL
-189 SKLRKAEK
+189 ARLEKAQK

-211 WDSICNILRQ
+211 WARICKVLAE
-221 RAAAGVEVNLIL
+221 RAADGVEVNLIL

-240 TMPPEEIDAL
+240 TMPPEEIQAL
-250 RRDGVWVQMF
+250 RQKGIWVQMF

-279 IAVIDGDIAYTGG
+279 IAVIDGDVAYTGG

-313 LRLDGQGAWGLTRQF
+313 LRLEGEGAWGFTRQF
-328 MHLWLRMG
+328 MYLWLRIG
-336 GELRDP
+336 GELREP
-342 WDTYRPRTSS
+342 WDTYRPCGGVG
-352 DGGDFCQPLVD
+352 GGDFCQPLVD

-377 QQLISNADR
+377 QQLIGSANR
-386 YIWIT
+386 YVWIT
-391 TPYLAIDEPMIR
+391 TPYLAIDEPMIH

-437 ELLAH
+437 ELLEH
-442 GVKIYTYTPG
+442 DVKIYTYTPG

-474 YRSFQLHFECGVLF
+474 YRSFQLHFECGALF
-488 TGSAVASVEE
+488 SGSAVAAVQE
-498 DMRRTMEKSCQV
+498 DMNRTMEKSRQV
-510 SLETWKKR
+510 TMESWKKR
-518 KWYVKLLGAVLRPF
+518 KWYVKILGAVLRPF